1 MLSSPRPWGCFL
13 HRFNHFCHLLLFPTP
28 VGVFPGCSR
37 RISLKRTLPHARGG
51 VSPREKLPVPARIS
65 SPRPWG
71 CFSFHPR
78 VRPLLALFPTPVG
91 VFLRQS
97 GRIPSCHSLPHARG
111 GVSVTLT
118 CPFDLALSSPRPW
131 GCFHPFRVHSAK
143 SKLFPTPVGMF
154 PRMKISAEKL
164 ITLPHARGG
173 VSPRSSS
180 FISLFFSSLRPWGC
194 FPGNG
199 YALRGNPLFPTP
211 VGVFLRRKNHG

>member
-1 MLSSPRPWGCFL
+1 MDYILSAQKS
-13 HRFNHFCHLLLFPTP
+13 
-28 VGVFPGCSR
+28 
-37 RISLKRTLPHARGG
+37 
-51 VSPREKLPVPARIS
+51 
-65 SPRPWG
+65 
-71 CFSFHPR
+71 
-78 VRPLLALFPTPVG
+78 LFPTPVG

-211 VGVFLRRKNHG
+211 VGVFLSQMMTGNTATALPHARGGVSLFQKTRDVLRISSPHPWGCFRKGRERTALNSDRTEEESAAMAASSRRTSAFSDQC